1 MTQTASP
8 HTLGL
13 WYPNVPLTMM
23 GVTPPGLQAVGSI
36 DATGEKIMMAGYV
49 VMQGSPSGSKTVSSS
64 GGSIAFL
71 INTATW
77 ATSGS
82 TIRVGLQDA
91 DTTTSPAV
99 PDGTFDVYADLV
111 QGTDTLTANTWKSV
125 AMSSGSK
132 SLTHGDRICV
142 VLDMTARSGSD
153 ALSLVAT
160 GVGAPQISS
169 TVRNYTT
176 SWQNALNALP
186 NVLITCDDGTL
197 CVLSSGTVHS
207 SVGTIESWQ
216 DSTNPDERGA
226 LLYVP
231 WNCTV
236 DAMRYYVRTQG
247 NANADYDVRI
257 YSDPLGTPSQLLSVS
272 VEGAFSSVTVS
283 STRESEVVF
292 APVTL
297 TPGWYALVLKATGSA
312 SIGMSVTS
320 VADASYK
327 SLFGLCSKITRNN
340 ETGAFTESATDG
352 YMGFSLSLSSI
363 DDGAGGGGGGN
374 TYSRGRV
381 VNG

>member
-1 MTQTASP
+1 MTQTTSP
-8 HTLGL
+8 HTHGL
-13 WYPNVPLTMM
+13 WYPNVPMTMM
-23 GVTPPGLQAVGSI
+23 TTTPPLQQTVGPI

-49 VMQGSPSGSKTVSSS
+49 VMQGNASGSKTVSSA
-64 GGSIAFL
+64 GGAIAFL
-71 INTATW
+71 VNTATW

-111 QGTDTLTANTWKSV
+111 QGTDTLTTNTWKSV
-125 AMSSGSK
+125 AMASGSK
-132 SLTHGDRICV
+132 SISHGDRICV
-142 VLDMTARSGSD
+142 VLDMTTRNGSD

-160 GVGAPQISS
+160 AVGAPQISS

-176 SWQNALNALP
+176 SWQSPSASIP

-197 CVLSSGTVHS
+197 CTLSGGTVHS

-236 DAMRYYVRTQG
+236 DGMRYYVRTQG

-272 VEGAFSSVTVS
+272 VEGAFSSTTVS
-283 STRESEVVF
+283 STRESEVAF

-297 TPGWYALVLKATGSA
+297 TPGWYGLALKATGSA
-312 SIGMSVTS
+312 AIGMSSTS
-320 VADASYK
+320 VADAAYK
-327 SLFGLCSKITRNN
+327 PLFGLCSKITRNN
-340 ETGAFTESATDG
+340 ETGAFTETDTAG
-352 YMGFSLSLSSI
+352 YMGWSLSIASI
-363 DDGAGGGGGGN
+363 DDGCPRPSLQIG
-374 TYSRGRV
+374 V
-381 VNG
+381 